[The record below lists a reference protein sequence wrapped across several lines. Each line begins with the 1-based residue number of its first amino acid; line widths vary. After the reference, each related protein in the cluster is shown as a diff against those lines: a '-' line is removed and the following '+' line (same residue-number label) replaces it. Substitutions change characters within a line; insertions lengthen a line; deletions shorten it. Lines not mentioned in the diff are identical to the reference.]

1 MAHSENEYEASYMG
15 DVPEFLGVPR
25 LGESSNQPGDASAD
39 DDSLH
44 HLTPKSKDPTGG
56 KSSGGSGESSSVSSA
71 LIAIAQQLKALT
83 DWKDSFQMS
92 VPDRHT
98 HSRNREFSQISY

>member
-1 MAHSENEYEASYMG
+1 MSQLKVKKMAHSENEFEASCMG
-15 DVPEFLGVPR
+15 DVPEFLGGPR
-25 LGESSNQPGDASAD
+25 SGESSNQPGDASAD

-56 KSSGGSGESSSVSSA
+56 KSSGGSGESTSVSSA

-98 HSRNREFSQISY
+98 QPQS